1 MILIGRLLS
10 PFVRRVQVTLNL
22 LGLECERKPYGTAT
36 HVDEIGAVNP
46 LRRIPAL
53 VLDDGETLIDSAAIL
68 DYLDELA
75 GPNKALVPASGKERR
90 KVLKLAAL
98 AAGATEKAV
107 IVFYEKTRRP
117 DDKIWEEWVEK
128 CSEQILGGLDA
139 IEAAAPA
146 DGWLIGDKMTQA
158 DITSAVVVD
167 FVNIV
172 LPDLIGEDD
181 YPRLDNLVARL
192 NECEEFSSTHPS
204 TE

>member
-1 MILIGRLLS
+1 MILIGHLLS

>member
-1 MILIGRLLS
+1 MVLIGHLLS